1 MNTKKLQN
9 AKLMSFRADDHTQIT
24 LERLAKL
31 SGITKAKALRVAI
44 LYAGA
49 TFQYFQRYVSTK
61 APRYANSDTKIAK
74 LVQIAQTKW
83 IEE

>member
-9 AKLMSFRADDHTQIT
+9 PKLMSFRADDHTQAT

-49 TFQYFQRYVSTK
+49 TFQYFQRYIATK
-61 APRYANSDTKIAK
+61 PPRYANSDTKIAK
-74 LVQIAQTKW
+74 LIEIAKTPW